1 MTEEDKY
8 LMLALSVCWSFQVDL
23 DEDDK
28 MTEEN
33 EYIMVALSI
42 CWLFQVDLD
51 EDDKMTEENEYIMV
65 VLSVCWLFQA
75 NIDEDDRMTE
85 EDESLMV
92 ALSVAT
98 AVGLLFMVLGL
109 VFWRRNRRRNLYYYR
124 TEGYGK
130 VRFSNVVW
138 VLPGAILQ
146 CNSSDQRGY
155 RAGHLDYL
163 DKCILAEISL

>member
-8 LMLALSVCWSFQVDL
+8 LMLALSVCWS
-23 DEDDK
+23 
-28 MTEEN
+28 
-33 EYIMVALSI
+33 
-42 CWLFQVDLD
+42 FQVDLD

-163 DKCILAEISL
+163 DKCILAEICL

>member
-1 MTEEDKY
+1 M
-8 LMLALSVCWSFQVDL
+8 MALSVCWLFRADLDENDTMNKENEYIIVSVSVCWLFQAGF

-28 MTEEN
+28 MTEGN
-33 EYIMVALSI
+33 E
-42 CWLFQVDLD
+42 DLM
-51 EDDKMTEENEYIMV
+51 MT
-65 VLSVCWLFQA
+65 LSVCWLFQA
-75 NIDEDDRMTE
+75 NLDEDNRMTE

-130 VRFSNVVW
+130 VRFLNVVW
-138 VLPGAILQ
+138 VLPGAVLQ
-146 CNSSDQRGY
+146 FNSSDQRGY

-163 DKCILAEISL
+163 GKCILAEICL

>member
-1 MTEEDKY
+1 MV
-8 LMLALSVCWSFQVDL
+8 ALSVYWLFQAGL

-33 EYIMVALSI
+33 EYLMVA
-42 CWLFQVDLD
+42 
-51 EDDKMTEENEYIMV
+51 
-65 VLSVCWLFQA
+65 LSVCWLFQA
-75 NIDEDDRMTE
+75 NIDEDDRITE

-163 DKCILAEISL
+163 DKCILAEICL

>member
-1 MTEEDKY
+1 
-8 LMLALSVCWSFQVDL
+8 
-23 DEDDK
+23 
-28 MTEEN
+28 
-33 EYIMVALSI
+33 
-42 CWLFQVDLD
+42 
-51 EDDKMTEENEYIMV
+51 MTEENEYIMV

-163 DKCILAEISL
+163 DKCILAEICL